1 MKKLKS
7 AATLL
12 LTLLLLLTLGG
23 CRSSKKAGGDSAD
36 GSSSY
41 LSNIWNES
49 SQAEES
55 SSNGEPGG
63 TAGTSTASG
72 SKKPSSGAAN
82 PSGGSAPSN
91 NQQQG
96 NGSGDENSVTKSTD
110 YAGAQAIGAYTAGS
124 EKMTMGFYVSPSG
137 SDQGN
142 GSLNNP
148 FKTIQRAQQA
158 IRSYLSSNKAPSGG
172 IAVWLRAGTY
182 QLSDSLNFT
191 SADSGTSSECPV
203 VYTAYKGEEVH
214 ISANKIIDSAY
225 IKKTD
230 SSWKYWNLVPASVR
244 DKLYQVNL
252 LDAVD
257 IGGNRIF
264 TSNWDANKS
273 SLFQDNKPVFWMY
286 QDNVPMTLARYP
298 DIKDYDRYSAS
309 SWDTT
314 FSATS
319 ATQSRECSGAHR
331 TRRPG

>member
-1 MKKLKS
+1 MKKRKLT
-7 AATLL
+7 AALL
-12 LTLLLLLTLGG
+12 SVLFLLSVFSG
-23 CRSSKKAGGDSAD
+23 CRSSKKEDPDSSYSSSD
-36 GSSSY
+36 YRYRFEDEDSQTEEGSSST
-41 LSNIWNES
+41 EQS
-49 SQAEES
+49 SRAGS
-55 SSNGEPGG
+55 SSV
-63 TAGTSTASG
+63 SG
-72 SKKPSSGAAN
+72 LKNQSGGAAN
-82 PSGGSAPSN
+82 QSAGSGSSSN

-214 ISANKIIDSAY
+214 ISANKIC
-225 IKKTD
+225 
-230 SSWKYWNLVPASVR
+230 SS
-244 DKLYQVNL
+244 
-252 LDAVD
+252 
-257 IGGNRIF
+257 
-264 TSNWDANKS
+264 
-273 SLFQDNKPVFWMY
+273 
-286 QDNVPMTLARYP
+286 
-298 DIKDYDRYSAS
+298 
-309 SWDTT
+309 
-314 FSATS
+314 
-319 ATQSRECSGAHR
+319 HR
-331 TRRPG
+331 ALK